1 MSVNAQIR
9 QVGLSEIMY
18 LFQSLVDAG
27 EMIELVLAV
36 NRSLNV
42 IELGKDSF

>member
-1 MSVNAQIR
+1 MSVNSQIR

-42 IELGKDSF
+42 IELGKDGF